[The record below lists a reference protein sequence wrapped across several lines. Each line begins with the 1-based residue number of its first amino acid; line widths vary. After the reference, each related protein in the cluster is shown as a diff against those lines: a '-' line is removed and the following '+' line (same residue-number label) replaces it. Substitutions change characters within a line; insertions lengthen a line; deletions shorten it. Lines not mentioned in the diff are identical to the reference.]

1 MLRPYGPVQST
12 HRCEG
17 HLRPYFPLRVVKG
30 EGYSVFN
37 PVDNQ
42 DYRINLSGYRIL
54 ELCDGNRTMEEI
66 ARDLAGPLRLDAGD
80 ALAYVEEFLAE
91 MTALGMLCR
100 RREAI
105 PPPTPWAP
113 PQTVFWDVTS
123 ACNLRCVHCYGTSE
137 TPAPG
142 ELSTSEALRVIEEMV
157 ACGVEAISFSGGEP
171 LLRKDFI
178 ELAAHA
184 GRQGFK
190 SVGVA
195 TNGTL
200 IDERMARRLQS
211 TGIDVQVSID
221 GDSAEIHDAQRGVPG
236 AFAKALAGIGALREA
251 GCPVSVCT
259 SVTRLNVE
267 RIPAIIELMERLGVN
282 RFRVQGLVST
292 GRGLDNRENLGLEP
306 QRMRELVAYLEE
318 RNIRI
323 SSYNFTLKPPP
334 AGPVD
339 FCGTGACSAGASI
352 CSITSEGRV
361 VPCTYFWGMHGDD
374 LRAHSFGWIW
384 ENSRLLNYFRSIRLD
399 DVKGICRECAW
410 LSVCH
415 GGCKAENFAAGDL
428 FASNRTCWVAEE
440 LRESA
445 CQEA

>member
-1 MLRPYGPVQST
+1 MKPF
-12 HRCEG
+12 
-17 HLRPYFPLRVVKG
+17 FPLRVVKG

-42 DYRINLSGYRIL
+42 DYQINLSGYRIL
-54 ELCDGNRTMEEI
+54 ELCDGHRTIEEI
-66 ARDLAGPLRLDAGD
+66 ARDLAGPLRLDAGG

-91 MTALGMLCR
+91 MTALGMFCW
-100 RREAI
+100 RREPI
-105 PPPTPWAP
+105 PVPSPWAP

-137 TPAPG
+137 MPAPG
-142 ELSTSEALRVIEEMV
+142 ELSTFEALRVIEEMA

-200 IDERMARRLQS
+200 IDERMARRLRE

-221 GDSAEIHDAQRGVPG
+221 GDSAEIHDAQRNVPG
-236 AFAKALAGIGALREA
+236 AFAKALAGIRALQEA
-251 GCPVSVCT
+251 GCPISVCT
-259 SVTRLNVE
+259 SATRLNVE
-267 RIPAIIELMERLGVN
+267 RIPAIIELMEHVGVN
-282 RFRVQGLVST
+282 RYRVQGLVAM
-292 GRGLDNRENLGLEP
+292 GRGLDNRESLGLEP
-306 QRMRELVAYLEE
+306 QRMRELVAYLEG
-318 RNIRI
+318 RDIRI

-339 FCGTGACSAGASI
+339 FCGIGACSAGATI

-361 VPCTYFWGMHGDD
+361 VPCTYFWGLNGDD

-399 DVKGICRECAW
+399 DVKGVCRECAW

-415 GGCKAENFAAGDL
+415 GGCKAENFAAGDM

-440 LRESA
+440 LREGA

>member
-1 MLRPYGPVQST
+1 
-12 HRCEG
+12 
-17 HLRPYFPLRVVKG
+17 LRPYFPLRVVKG
-30 EGYSVFN
+30 EEGYSVFN

-42 DYRINLSGYRIL
+42 DYQINLSGYRIL
-54 ELCDGNRTMEEI
+54 ELCDGSRTVGEI
-66 ARDLAGPLRLDAGD
+66 ALALAGALRLDVGCRE
-80 ALAYVEEFLAE
+80 AYVREFLDE
-91 MTALGMLCR
+91 MTTLGMLCWR
-100 RREAI
+100 RDAI
-105 PPPTPWAP
+105 PAPGPWAP

-137 TPAPG
+137 SPGPG
-142 ELSTSEALRVIEEMV
+142 ELSTCEALRVIDEMA

-171 LLRKDFI
+171 LSRKDFI
-178 ELAAHA
+178 ELATHA

-200 IDERMARRLQS
+200 IDGQMARRLRD

-221 GDSAEIHDAQRGVPG
+221 GDRAEIHDAQRGVPG
-236 AFAKALAGIGALREA
+236 AFDKALAGIRNLQQA

-267 RIPAIIELMERLGVN
+267 GIPAIIALMEGLGVA
-282 RFRVQGLVST
+282 RYRVQGLVST
-292 GRGLDNRENLGLEP
+292 GRGLDNREHLGLAP

-339 FCGTGACSAGASI
+339 FCGTGACSAGATI

-415 GGCKAENFAAGDL
+415 GGCKAENFAAGDM

-440 LRESA
+440 LRDGV
-445 CQEA
+445 CQGV

>member
-1 MLRPYGPVQST
+1 M
-12 HRCEG
+12 
-17 HLRPYFPLRVVKG
+17 RPYFPLQVVKG

-42 DYRINLSGYRIL
+42 DYQINLSGYRIL
-54 ELCDGNRTMEEI
+54 ELCNGGRTVEEI
-66 ARDLAGPLRLDAGD
+66 ALALAGALRLDAGCREV
-80 ALAYVEEFLAE
+80 YVRDFLDE
-91 MTALGMLCR
+91 MTTLGMLCWR
-100 RREAI
+100 QDAI
-105 PPPTPWAP
+105 PAPGPWAP

-137 TPAPG
+137 SPGPG
-142 ELSTSEALRVIEEMV
+142 ELSTCEALRVIDEMA

-200 IDERMARRLQS
+200 IDRQMARRLRD

-221 GDSAEIHDAQRGVPG
+221 GDRAEIHDAQRGVPG
-236 AFAKALAGIGALREA
+236 AFDKALVGIRALQEA
-251 GCPVSVCT
+251 DCPVSVCT

-267 RIPAIIELMERLGVN
+267 GIPAIIALMESLGVA
-282 RFRVQGLVST
+282 RYRVQGLVST
-292 GRGLDNRENLGLEP
+292 GRGLDNREHLSLAP

-339 FCGTGACSAGASI
+339 FCGTGACSAGSTI

-361 VPCTYFWGMHGDD
+361 VPCTYFWGLNGDD
-374 LRAHSFGWIW
+374 LHAHSFGWIW

-399 DVKGICRECAW
+399 DVKGVCRSCAW

-415 GGCKAENFAAGDL
+415 GGCKAENFAAGDI

-440 LRESA
+440 LREGA

>member
-1 MLRPYGPVQST
+1 MKPF
-12 HRCEG
+12 
-17 HLRPYFPLRVVKG
+17 FPLRVVKG

-42 DYRINLSGYRIL
+42 DYQINLSGYRIL
-54 ELCDGNRTMEEI
+54 ELCDGSSTVGEI
-66 ARDLAGPLRLDAGD
+66 AWSLETSLRLDAD
-80 ALAYVEEFLAE
+80 RCEAYVREFLEE
-91 MTALGMLCR
+91 MTALGMLCW
-100 RREAI
+100 RREPI
-105 PPPTPWAP
+105 PASSLWAP

-137 TPAPG
+137 SPSPDEFTT
-142 ELSTSEALRVIEEMV
+142 LEALRVIEEM
-157 ACGVEAISFSGGEP
+157 ASCGVEAVSFSGGEP

-200 IDERMARRLQS
+200 IDERMARRLRE

-236 AFAKALAGIGALREA
+236 AFTKALAGIRALQEA

-267 RIPAIIELMERLGVN
+267 RIPAIIELMERLGVS
-282 RFRVQGLVST
+282 RYRVQGLVAM
-292 GRGLDNRENLGLEP
+292 GRGLDNRESLGLKP
-306 QRMRELVAYLEE
+306 QRMRELVAYLEG

-334 AGPVD
+334 AEPVD

-352 CSITSEGRV
+352 CSITSQGRV
-361 VPCTYFWGMHGDD
+361 VPCTYFWGLHGDD
-374 LRAHSFGWIW
+374 LREHSFGWIW

-399 DVKGICRECAW
+399 DVKGVCRACAW

-415 GGCKAENFAAGDL
+415 GGCKAENFAAGDM

-440 LRESA
+440 LREGA

>member
-1 MLRPYGPVQST
+1 M
-12 HRCEG
+12 
-17 HLRPYFPLRVVKG
+17 RPYFPLRVVKG

-142 ELSTSEALRVIEEMV
+142 ELSTSEALRVIEEMA

>member
-1 MLRPYGPVQST
+1 M
-12 HRCEG
+12 
-17 HLRPYFPLRVVKG
+17 RPYFPLRVVKG

-42 DYRINLSGYRIL
+42 DYQINLSGYRIL
-54 ELCDGNRTMEEI
+54 ELCDGNRAIEEI
-66 ARDLAGPLRLDAGD
+66 ARVLAGPLRLDEGRCE
-80 ALAYVEEFLAE
+80 AYVREYLDE
-91 MTALGMLCR
+91 MTALGMLCW

-105 PPPTPWAP
+105 PAPSPWAP

-137 TPAPG
+137 MPAPG
-142 ELSTSEALRVIEEMV
+142 ELTTFEALRVIEEMA
-157 ACGVEAISFSGGEP
+157 ACGVEAVSFSGGEP
-171 LLRKDFI
+171 LLRKDFL

-200 IDERMARRLQS
+200 IDVAMARRLRD

-236 AFAKALAGIGALREA
+236 AFAKALAGIAALRDA

-267 RIPAIIELMERLGVN
+267 RIPAIIELMERIGVN

-306 QRMRELVAYLEE
+306 RRMRELVAYLEA
-318 RNIRI
+318 RDIRI

-339 FCGTGACSAGASI
+339 FCATGACSAGATI

-361 VPCTYFWGMHGDD
+361 VPCTYFWGLNGDD
-374 LRAHSFGWIW
+374 LRARSFGWIW
-384 ENSRLLNYFRSIRLD
+384 ENSRLLNYFRGIRLD
-399 DVKGICRECAW
+399 DVKGVCRGCPW

>member
-1 MLRPYGPVQST
+1 LK
-12 HRCEG
+12 
-17 HLRPYFPLRVVKG
+17 PYFPLRVVKG

-42 DYRINLSGYRIL
+42 DYQINLSGYRIL
-54 ELCDGNRTMEEI
+54 ELCDGSRTVGEI
-66 ARDLAGPLRLDAGD
+66 AFDLTGALRLDAGCRE
-80 ALAYVEEFLAE
+80 AYVMEFLDE
-91 MTALGMLCR
+91 MTTLGMLCWR
-100 RREAI
+100 RDAI
-105 PPPTPWAP
+105 PAPGPWAP

-137 TPAPG
+137 SPGPG
-142 ELSTSEALRVIEEMV
+142 ELSTCEALRVIDEMA

-178 ELAAHA
+178 DLAAHA

-200 IDERMARRLQS
+200 IDESMAQRLRR

-236 AFAKALAGIGALREA
+236 AFAKALAGIRNLQQAD
-251 GCPVSVCT
+251 CPISVCT
-259 SVTRLNVE
+259 SATRLNIE
-267 RIPAIIELMERLGVN
+267 RIPAIIELMERLGVS
-282 RFRVQGLVST
+282 RYRVQGLVAM
-292 GRGLDNRENLGLEP
+292 GRGLDNREHLGLEP

-339 FCGTGACSAGASI
+339 FCSTGACSAGATI

-361 VPCTYFWGMHGDD
+361 VPCTYFWGLHGDD

-399 DVKGICRECAW
+399 DIIGVCRECAW

-415 GGCKAENFAAGDL
+415 GGCKAENFAAGDM
-428 FASNRTCWVAEE
+428 FASNRTCWIAKE
-440 LRESA
+440 LREGA
-445 CQEA
+445 CQEV